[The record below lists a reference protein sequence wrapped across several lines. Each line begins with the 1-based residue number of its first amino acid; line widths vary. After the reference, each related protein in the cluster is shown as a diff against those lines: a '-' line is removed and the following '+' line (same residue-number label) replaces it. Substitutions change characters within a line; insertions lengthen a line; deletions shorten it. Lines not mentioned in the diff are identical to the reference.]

1 MAIDGNDIS
10 CDHFGC
16 REVATFTGELSGVD
30 IRTRYHMLGWQICES
45 DGRED
50 HRCPRHADSG

>member
-30 IRTRYHMLGWQICES
+30 IRTRYHMLGWQICE
-45 DGRED
+45 R
-50 HRCPRHADSG
+50 RLSGSSEISGE